1 MNATARLCAV
11 EAVAYSRTNNQGM
24 IVGGAEML
32 ILTNEDVEQILVM
45 SECVEALEAAYRDF
59 GNQDAVEIPRH
70 DALVDNQRPEAV
82 HAFKTMSGSW
92 PRAGVTA
99 LRLNSDIVSWP
110 EVNGTP
116 RRVKLPVSADD
127 RYNGMVLIFS
137 TDTGQLLC
145 TFNDGY
151 TQKTRV
157 GGSSGVAAKY
167 LSREDSKVLGLLG
180 SGWQAGAQVEAMCAV
195 RDIERLQVY
204 SPTGQNRTALANIY
218 SEKLGIEAIAVA
230 TPEEAARD
238 ADILVSATNSMTPT
252 ITQEFVR
259 PGMHVTSVR
268 GSEFPLDVLQG
279 LDRLVVNTSQPVTA
293 TAARGKPSEVPEFS
307 NGDYSRPDIGVI
319 DFSLIPELKDVV
331 AGHAPGR
338 QSTDE
343 VTGFHNYKGL
353 GLQFAAMGSIIY
365 REAVARGMGLAIED
379 RYFTQ
384 DVHP

>member
-1 MNATARLCAV
+1 
-11 EAVAYSRTNNQGM
+11 
-24 IVGGAEML
+24 ML

-45 SECVEALEAAYRDF
+45 PDCVAALEEAYRDF
-59 GNQDAVEIPRH
+59 GNQDAAESPRQ
-70 DALVDNQRPEAV
+70 DVLVDNQRPEAV

-110 EVNGTP
+110 EVNGAP
-116 RRVKLPVSADD
+116 RRVKLPVSDGN
-127 RYNGMVLIFS
+127 RYNGMVLLFS

-167 LSREDSKVLGLLG
+167 LSREDSTVLGLLG

-195 RDIERLQVY
+195 RHIKRLQVY
-204 SPTGQNRTALANIY
+204 SPTGQNSTALARTY
-218 SEKLGIEAIAVA
+218 GEKLGIEAVAVS
-230 TPEEAARD
+230 TPKEAARD
-238 ADILVSATNSMTPT
+238 ADILVSATNSMIPT
-252 ITQEFVR
+252 ITQDLIR

-268 GSEFPLDVLQG
+268 GSEIPLDVLQG

-293 TAARGKPSEVPEFS
+293 NAARGKPSEVPEFI
-307 NGDYSRPDIGVI
+307 NGDYSRPDIDVI
-319 DFSLIPELKDVV
+319 DFSKVPELKDVV

-338 QSTDE
+338 QSADE

-365 REAVARGMGLAIED
+365 REAVSRGLGFAVED
-379 RYFTQ
+379 HYFTQ

>member
-1 MNATARLCAV
+1 
-11 EAVAYSRTNNQGM
+11 
-24 IVGGAEML
+24 ML
-32 ILTNEDVEQILVM
+32 ILTNEDVEQILHM
-45 SECVEALEAAYRDF
+45 PDCVAALEEAYRDF
-59 GNQDAVEIPRH
+59 GNQDAAEIPRS
-70 DALVDNQRPEAV
+70 DVIVGNQRPEAV

-116 RRVKLPVSADD
+116 RRVKLPVSDGD
-127 RYNGMVLIFS
+127 RYNGMVLLFS

-167 LSREDSKVLGLLG
+167 LSREDSKVMGMLGA
-180 SGWQAGAQVEAMCAV
+180 GWQAGAQVEAMCAV
-195 RDIERLQVY
+195 RDIKLLKVY
-204 SPTGQNRTALANIY
+204 SPTGQNRTLLAQTY
-218 SEKLGIEAIAVA
+218 AEKLGIEAIAVA
-230 TPEEAARD
+230 TPEEAAKD

-252 ITQEFVR
+252 IAQHLIE

-268 GSEFPLDVLQG
+268 GSEIPLDVLQG
-279 LDRLVVNTSQPVTA
+279 LDRLVVNTATPVSA
-293 TAARGKPSEVPEFS
+293 YAARGKPSEIPEFV
-307 NGDYSRPDIGVI
+307 NGDYARPDMEVI
-319 DFSLIPELKDVV
+319 DFSKVPELKDVV
-331 AGHAPGR
+331 AGTVPGR
-338 QSTDE
+338 QSADE

-365 REAVARGMGLAIED
+365 REAKERGMGLNIED

>member
-1 MNATARLCAV
+1 
-11 EAVAYSRTNNQGM
+11 
-24 IVGGAEML
+24 ML
-32 ILTNEDVEQILVM
+32 ILTNEDVEKVIEML
-45 SECVEALEAAYRDF
+45 ECIEVLEDAYRDF

-70 DALVDNQRPEAV
+70 DALVDNPRPEAV

-110 EVNGTP
+110 EVNGTS
-116 RRVKLPVSADD
+116 RRVKLPVSKGD
-127 RYNGMVLIFS
+127 RYNGMVLLFS

-195 RDIERLQVY
+195 RDIQRLQVY
-204 SPTGQNRTALANIY
+204 SPTGQNRTSLANTY
-218 SEKLGIEAIAVA
+218 ADKLGIEAVAVA
-230 TPEEAARD
+230 TPEEAARN

-252 ITQEFVR
+252 ITDDLLR

-268 GSEFPLDVLQG
+268 GSEIPLDVLQG

-293 TAARGKPSEVPEFS
+293 NAARGQPSEVPEFI

-319 DFSLIPELKDVV
+319 DFTQIPELKDVV
-331 AGHAPGR
+331 SGNSPGR
-338 QSTDE
+338 QSTEE

-353 GLQFAAMGSIIY
+353 GLQFAAMGSIVY
-365 REAVARGMGLAIED
+365 REAVSRGLGLNVED
-379 RYFTQ
+379 HYFTQ

>member
-1 MNATARLCAV
+1 
-11 EAVAYSRTNNQGM
+11 
-24 IVGGAEML
+24 ML
-32 ILTNEDVEQILVM
+32 ILTNEDVEQILHM
-45 SECVEALEAAYRDF
+45 PECVATLEEAYRDF
-59 GNQDAVEIPRH
+59 GNRDAAEIPRQ
-70 DALVDNQRPEAV
+70 DVLVDNRRPEAV

-116 RRVKLPVSADD
+116 RRVKLPVSDGE
-127 RYNGMVLIFS
+127 RYNGMVLLFS

-167 LSREDSKVLGLLG
+167 LAREDSAVMGLLG

-195 RDIERLQVY
+195 RDIKLLKVY
-204 SPTGQNRTALANIY
+204 SPTGQNRTLLAQTY
-218 SEKLGIEAIAVA
+218 AEKLGIEAIAVSSPA
-230 TPEEAARD
+230 EAAKD

-252 ITQEFVR
+252 ITSDLVK

-268 GSEFPLDVLQG
+268 GSEIPLDVLQG
-279 LDRLVVNTSQPVTA
+279 LDRLVVNTAQPVSA
-293 TAARGKPSEVPEFS
+293 YAARGKPSEVPEFV

-319 DFSLIPELKDVV
+319 DFSTVPELKDVV

-338 QSTDE
+338 QTADE

-365 REAVARGMGLAIED
+365 REATDRGMGLKIED